1 MMSVFKEDGWKY
13 FDISYL
19 PKKMPHREKEKNE
32 IVDIFKL
39 GLDKNVFKIP
49 VIYGPSGTGKTTV
62 IHKVFKEL
70 KELYDGLI
78 ETYVLNSLTAAKT
91 YVAITRIAS
100 HLIPIPHRG
109 LSQDEI
115 IDRLYNVLKMRD
127 QRYLV
132 ALDDSD
138 DLIRRDGGKII
149 ELLTRIEE
157 EYGERLI
164 YPIIIVRNMAPIYSL
179 SDHIK
184 SKIDGP
190 KIEFRPYNWREL
202 IDIIEERIEL
212 GLKEDA
218 ISENAVKVSA
228 YISDE
233 IFNGSAREMINLIY
247 NSGLV
252 ADRENNSRII
262 AEHVRKAFYMS
273 YSRNIAPAISDM
285 EINILKAIA
294 KRLSADLDKIEI
306 TKEDITYIY
315 EYFRDRG
322 SRRIEL
328 KQFIHILDEE
338 LYLKKKLLYKDE
350 SGRYIFFYYPVTHI
364 LNIV

>member
-252 ADRENNSRII
+252 ADRENN
-262 AEHVRKAFYMS
+262 
-273 YSRNIAPAISDM
+273 
-285 EINILKAIA
+285 
-294 KRLSADLDKIEI
+294 
-306 TKEDITYIY
+306 
-315 EYFRDRG
+315 
-322 SRRIEL
+322 
-328 KQFIHILDEE
+328 
-338 LYLKKKLLYKDE
+338 
-350 SGRYIFFYYPVTHI
+350 
-364 LNIV
+364 